1 MNLRLERKIIGKQA
15 DGDSPLF
22 DLRIIHDTRGDIVPT
37 DEQRAAGLAFLARF
51 DPPAPRKDHHA
62 KEAPKPSEK

>member
-1 MNLRLERKIIGKQA
+1 MNVSLERKPLGTQP
-15 DGDSPLF
+15 DGSPLY
-22 DLRIIHDTRGDIVPT
+22 DLRIILDTRGDIVPT

-62 KEAPKPSEK
+62 KDAPKPSEK